1 MQEQTSQIMRAIESV
16 ANRIDGLTER
26 MDRVFEQKTTRA
38 RG

>member
-1 MQEQTSQIMRAIESV
+1 MRAIESV